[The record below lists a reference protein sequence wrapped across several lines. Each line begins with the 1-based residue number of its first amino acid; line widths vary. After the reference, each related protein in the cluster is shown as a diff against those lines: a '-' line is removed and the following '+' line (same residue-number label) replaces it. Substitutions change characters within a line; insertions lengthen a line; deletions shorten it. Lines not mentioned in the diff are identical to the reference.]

1 MSSRPLN
8 ALPDRQILNNSYRI
22 KRCLTAGGFGIT
34 YIVEDSRG
42 VEYVVKEH
50 FPAIYAERDVRSG
63 RVVPK
68 ADQLEGY
75 NWSLNAFRTEAEQ
88 LSVLNHPNI
97 VSLIDAF
104 DENDTAYYVMPFI
117 TGGDLT
123 YITKSLI
130 ANGDHLTQAAVL
142 KLLRSLLGAL
152 QHMHSRRLRTTGEVI
167 YHFDI
172 KPANVLLGFSP
183 DGRDVVPTFIDFG
196 SPSMGTPGYM
206 PHEQRHGTDLGP
218 WSDIYALGATMH
230 RLLTGVAPPSHLDDE
245 NNPLPSAPPRDY
257 LSANEAL
264 LQCYDSDLLESI
276 DRSLE
281 WDPYNRFAS
290 AEEWLAVLSDIP
302 LRFPDTGSKL
312 IDYAR
317 TSEPVREE
325 DDDSRVSPLVIAACA
340 LLLAGV
346 LGAYVYFFVSGD
358 ESDSDYSSD
367 YTYSGGES
375 TFGNEVANDYTP
387 DPVNDPLDSHKC
399 PGANSTDRTATEQGA
414 ELGCS
419 TCQSRLS
426 EMKDH
431 ENRCPGANS
440 TDRTATEQ
448 GAALGCST
456 CKSRLENWPTHDCP
470 GEDSSNQSATRAG
483 ADAGCAT
490 CAKRWKEMQ
499 RHKCPGAKS
508 TNKGATENGAALGC
522 STCAKRLKNWTDAP
536 ADPHKGNKCPGKY
549 SSNQASTK
557 AGADAGCATCAKRW
571 RQMQNHKCPGAN
583 STNKNATNT
592 GAALGC
598 SVCVQ
603 RKKNWPKTETTPK
616 PPTGSTPKPPPP
628 PPSSGSVPRHT
639 CPVVKGGDMPGGQT
653 HSKLKYYASKGCS
666 TCRSRLRAFGR

>member
-1 MSSRPLN
+1 MSSRPQN

-104 DENDTAYYVMPFI
+104 DENDTAYYVMPYI

-172 KPANVLLGFSP
+172 KPANVLLGFTP

-206 PHEQRHGTDLGP
+206 PHEQRDNTNLGP

-281 WDPYNRFAS
+281 WEPYNRFTS

-325 DDDSRVSPLVIAACA
+325 DDGSRVSPLVIAACA

-358 ESDSDYSSD
+358 ESDSDYP
-367 YTYSGGES
+367 YSGGES
-375 TFGNEVANDYTP
+375 TSGNEVANDYTP
-387 DPVNDPLDSHKC
+387 EPVNDPLHSHTC

-414 ELGCS
+414 ELRCS

-431 ENRCPGANS
+431 EYRCPGANS
-440 TDRTATEQ
+440 TDRSATEQGAALGCSTCQSRLSEMKEHENHCPGANSTNRTATEQ

-456 CKSRLENWPTHDCP
+456 CKSRLAQISDH
-470 GEDSSNQSATRAG
+470 S
-483 ADAGCAT
+483 
-490 CAKRWKEMQ
+490 
-499 RHKCPGAKS
+499 CPGAAS
-508 TNKGATENGAALGC
+508 ADRSAVESGAALGC
-522 STCAKRLKNWTDAP
+522 
-536 ADPHKGNKCPGKY
+536 
-549 SSNQASTK
+549 
-557 AGADAGCATCAKRW
+557 ATC
-571 RQMQNHKCPGAN
+571 Q
-583 STNKNATNT
+583 
-592 GAALGC
+592 
-598 SVCVQ
+598 
-603 RKKNWPKTETTPK
+603 
-616 PPTGSTPKPPPP
+616 
-628 PPSSGSVPRHT
+628 
-639 CPVVKGGDMPGGQT
+639 
-653 HSKLKYYASKGCS
+653 
-666 TCRSRLRAFGR
+666 SRLSEMKDHEYR